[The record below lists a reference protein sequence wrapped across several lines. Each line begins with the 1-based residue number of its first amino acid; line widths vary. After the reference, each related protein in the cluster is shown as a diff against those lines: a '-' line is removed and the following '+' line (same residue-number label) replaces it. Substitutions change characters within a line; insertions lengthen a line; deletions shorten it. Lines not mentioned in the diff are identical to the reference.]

1 MTARAFSVVGG
12 EDDLPQYPL
21 PAGTRLKSHS
31 YFFFHYDDWLN
42 SDFFTRTVQRSD
54 WAVQAIAHVLW
65 CKSRYQDPVG
75 TLPTDP
81 VLLAGLA
88 QMSVD
93 AWEGYASRDIN
104 PLYGWYRC
112 RIAETGEVRLMHNK
126 VTEVVLEATDT
137 RNRSEDRA
145 QADKERQAI
154 KRLRETVAK
163 LADERLSENLRYIVM
178 LHRWL
183 DENYPTG
190 NRTLTRIID
199 GMEAL
204 GTTAWRN

>member
-1 MTARAFSVVGG
+1 MSVNLRMISSV
-12 EDDLPQYPL
+12 EDLPEYPL

-42 SDFFTRTVQRSD
+42 SDFFTRTVQRGD
-54 WAVQAIAHVLW
+54 WAVQAVAHVLW

-81 VLLAGLA
+81 ALLAGLA

-93 AWEGYASRDIN
+93 AWEGYACRDIN

-112 RIAETGEVRLMHNK
+112 RIPGSGEVRLMHDK
-126 VTEVVLEATDT
+126 VTAVVLEATES
-137 RNRSEDRA
+137 RHRSEDRA
-145 QADKERQAI
+145 LADKERQAI

-163 LADERLSENLRYIVM
+163 LADERLSENLRYIVT

-183 DENYPTG
+183 DETYPTG

-199 GMEAL
+199 GMDAL
-204 GTTAWRN
+204 GTTAWRA